1 MSTGNNG
8 ERLEQNNDSLETNN
22 EDLEAIK
29 ALINSLP
36 ESVRSYLLLDD
47 KPMINNVKLENNKS
61 LQELGIQPK
70 GDYDTRAL
78 TNLEIDNIL
87 K

>member
-1 MSTGNNG
+1 MSIGTNS
-8 ERLEQNNDSLETNN
+8 ERLEQNNDSLDTNN
-22 EDLEAIK
+22 EDLEALK
-29 ALINSLP
+29 TLLANLP

-61 LQELGIQPK
+61 LQELGIQPE

-78 TNLEIDNIL
+78 TNLELDAIL

>member
-1 MSTGNNG
+1 MSTGTNS
-8 ERLEQNNDSLETNN
+8 ERLEQNNDSLDTNN
-22 EDLEAIK
+22 EDLEALK
-29 ALINSLP
+29 VLLANLP

-47 KPMINNVKLENNKS
+47 KPSINNIKLENNKT
-61 LQELGIQPK
+61 LQELGIQPE

-78 TNLEIDNIL
+78 TNLELDAIL